1 MDESTSLYVN
11 SAPEIVAY
19 RSVKQ
24 SVGIRVPH
32 LHSRYE
38 IYYNI
43 TGATGFI
50 VDKKVYSCSGRD
62 LFIIPKAKVHKAMV
76 SQGTE
81 YERCIVSIDSKI
93 VDYINSM
100 PHASRNLAW
109 LDCVGD
115 TLTAKVNPDEAMHER
130 ILSFVE
136 KYNANQG
143 ELSKFA
149 LLLDFLEEIGGVFK
163 GSPIATTMT
172 HESLSVR
179 ALIAIEE
186 SFQNTKIA
194 DIAERLYVT
203 GGHLGKVFKSEMGMS
218 ISDYLIL
225 RKIAEAKKLLY
236 MGLSVK
242 EACHLSGF
250 GNYSNFIRTF
260 KNIEGYPPG
269 KFEIISESI

>member
-1 MDESTSLYVN
+1 MNESTSLYVN

-19 RSVKQ
+19 RSIKQ

-62 LFIIPKAKVHKAMV
+62 LFIIPKAKVHKAIV
-76 SQGTE
+76 SSGSE

-115 TLTAKVNPDEAMHER
+115 SLTAKVNPDEAMHEK

-136 KYNANQG
+136 NYNENSG

-149 LLLDFLEEIGGVFK
+149 LLLDFLEMIGGVFK
-163 GSPIATTMT
+163 SSPIATTMT

-186 SFQNTKIA
+186 SFQNTKIS
-194 DIAERLYVT
+194 DIAEKLYVT
-203 GGHLGKVFKSEMGMS
+203 GGHLGKVFKAEMGMS

>member
-1 MDESTSLYVN
+1 MNENTSLYVN

-19 RSVKQ
+19 HSIKQ

-62 LFIIPKAKVHKAMV
+62 LFIIPKAKVHKAIV
-76 SQGTE
+76 SSGSE
-81 YERCIVSIDSKI
+81 YERCIISIDSKI

-115 TLTAKVNPDEAMHER
+115 TLTAKITPDEQMHET
-130 ILSFVE
+130 IISFIKE
-136 KYNANQG
+136 YNETAG

-149 LLLDFLEEIGGVFK
+149 LLLDFLEKIGGAFK
-163 GSPIATTMT
+163 SSDIATTMT
-172 HESLSVR
+172 PESVSVR
-179 ALIAIEE
+179 ALITIEE
-186 SFQNTKIA
+186 SFQNTKIS
-194 DIAERLYVT
+194 DIAEKLYVNS
-203 GGHLGKVFKSEMGMS
+203 GHLGKIFKSEMGMS

-225 RKIAEAKKLLY
+225 RKIAEAKKFLY

-260 KNIEGYPPG
+260 KNVEGYPPG

>member
-19 RSVKQ
+19 RSIKQ

-62 LFIIPKAKVHKAMV
+62 LFIIPKAKVHKAIV
-76 SQGTE
+76 SSGSE

-115 TLTAKVNPDEAMHER
+115 SLTAKVNPDEAMHGK

-136 KYNANQG
+136 NYNENSG

-149 LLLDFLEEIGGVFK
+149 LLLDFLEMIGGVFK
-163 GSPIATTMT
+163 SSPIATTMT

-186 SFQNTKIA
+186 SFQNTKIS
-194 DIAERLYVT
+194 DIAEKLYVT
-203 GGHLGKVFKSEMGMS
+203 GGHLGKVFKAEMGMS

>member
-1 MDESTSLYVN
+1 MDEATSLYVN

-19 RSVKQ
+19 RSIKQ

-62 LFIIPKAKVHKAMV
+62 LFIIPKAKVHKAIV
-76 SQGTE
+76 SSGSE

-115 TLTAKVNPDEAMHER
+115 SLTAKVNPDEAMHEK

-136 KYNANQG
+136 NYNENSG

-149 LLLDFLEEIGGVFK
+149 LLLDFLEMIGGIFK
-163 GSPIATTMT
+163 SSPIATTMT

-186 SFQNTKIA
+186 SFQNTKIS
-194 DIAERLYVT
+194 DIAEKLYVT
-203 GGHLGKVFKSEMGMS
+203 GGHLGKVFKAEMGMS

>member
-19 RSVKQ
+19 RSIKQ

-62 LFIIPKAKVHKAMV
+62 LFIIPKAKVHKAIV
-76 SQGTE
+76 SSGSE

-115 TLTAKVNPDEAMHER
+115 SLTAKVNPDEAMHGK

-136 KYNANQG
+136 NYNENSG

-149 LLLDFLEEIGGVFK
+149 LLLDFLEIDR
-163 GSPIATTMT
+163 IL
-172 HESLSVR
+172 LSISGLC
-179 ALIAIEE
+179 LIADRP
-186 SFQNTKIA
+186 A
-194 DIAERLYVT
+194 
-203 GGHLGKVFKSEMGMS
+203 
-218 ISDYLIL
+218 
-225 RKIAEAKKLLY
+225 
-236 MGLSVK
+236 
-242 EACHLSGF
+242 
-250 GNYSNFIRTF
+250 
-260 KNIEGYPPG
+260 
-269 KFEIISESI
+269 

>member
-1 MDESTSLYVN
+1 MDEATSLYVN

-19 RSVKQ
+19 RSIKQ

-62 LFIIPKAKVHKAMV
+62 LFIIPKAKVHKAIV
-76 SQGTE
+76 TPGSE

-115 TLTAKVNPDEAMHER
+115 SLTAKVNPDEAMHEK

-136 KYNANQG
+136 NYNENSG

-149 LLLDFLEEIGGVFK
+149 LLLDFLEMIGGVFK
-163 GSPIATTMT
+163 SSPIATTMT

-186 SFQNTKIA
+186 SFQNTKIS
-194 DIAERLYVT
+194 DIAEKLYVT
-203 GGHLGKVFKSEMGMS
+203 GGHLGKVFKAEMGMS

>member
-62 LFIIPKAKVHKAMV
+62 LFIIPKAKVHKAIV
-76 SQGTE
+76 TPGSE

-115 TLTAKVNPDEAMHER
+115 TLTAKVTPDDAMHEK

-149 LLLDFLEEIGGVFK
+149 LLLDFLEAVGSVFK
-163 GSPIATTMT
+163 SSPIATTMT

>member
-1 MDESTSLYVN
+1 LNESTSLYVN

-19 RSVKQ
+19 RSIKQ

-62 LFIIPKAKVHKAMV
+62 LFIIPKAKVHKAIV
-76 SQGTE
+76 SSGSE

-115 TLTAKVNPDEAMHER
+115 SLTAKVNPDEAMHEK

-136 KYNANQG
+136 NYNENSG

-149 LLLDFLEEIGGVFK
+149 LLLDFLEMIGGVFK
-163 GSPIATTMT
+163 SSPIATTMT

-186 SFQNTKIA
+186 SFQNTKIS
-194 DIAERLYVT
+194 DIAEKLYVT
-203 GGHLGKVFKSEMGMS
+203 GGHLGKVFKAEMGMS

>member
-1 MDESTSLYVN
+1 MDEATSLYVN

-19 RSVKQ
+19 RSIKQ

-62 LFIIPKAKVHKAMV
+62 LFIIPKAKVHKAIV
-76 SQGTE
+76 TPGSE

-115 TLTAKVNPDEAMHER
+115 SLTAKVNPDEAMHEK

-136 KYNANQG
+136 NYNENSG

-149 LLLDFLEEIGGVFK
+149 LLLDFLEMIGGVFK
-163 GSPIATTMT
+163 SSPIATTMT

-186 SFQNTKIA
+186 SFQNTKIS
-194 DIAERLYVT
+194 DIAEKLYVT
-203 GGHLGKVFKSEMGMS
+203 GGHLGKVFKAEMGMS

-242 EACHLSGF
+242 EVCHLSGF

>member
-19 RSVKQ
+19 RSIKQ

-50 VDKKVYSCSGRD
+50 VDKRVYSCSGRD
-62 LFIIPKAKVHKAMV
+62 LFIIPKAKVHKAIV
-76 SQGTE
+76 SPGAE
-81 YERCIVSIDSKI
+81 YERCIISIDSKI

-115 TLTAKVNPDEAMHER
+115 TITAKVNPDEKMHKE
-130 ILSFVE
+130 ILSFVKEYE
-136 KYNANQG
+136 KTAG

-149 LLLDFLEEIGGVFK
+149 LLLDFLEGIGGVFK
-163 GSPIATTMT
+163 STLAAQTMT
-172 HESLSVR
+172 PESLAVR

-186 SFQNTKIA
+186 SFQSAKIS
-194 DIAERLYVT
+194 DVAERLYVT
-203 GGHLGKVFKSEMGMS
+203 GGHLGKVFKAEMGMS

-260 KNIEGYPPG
+260 KNVEGYPPG
-269 KFEIISESI
+269 KFEIISENI